1 MKKIII
7 TMAMVMIVVA
17 MILMIKD
24 VVMPIGLMI
33 YYGLNGA
40 DIILGKM
47 FWNHVITSGIMSIII
62 FVMSMMILG
71 KEADK
76 EYYLK

>member
-1 MKKIII
+1 MRKMII
-7 TMAMVMIVVA
+7 TMAMVMIIVA
-17 MILMIKD
+17 IVLMIKD
-24 VVMPIGLMI
+24 VVMPIVMMI

-40 DIILGKM
+40 DIILGEM

-71 KEADK
+71 SEADK
-76 EYYLK
+76 EYYR